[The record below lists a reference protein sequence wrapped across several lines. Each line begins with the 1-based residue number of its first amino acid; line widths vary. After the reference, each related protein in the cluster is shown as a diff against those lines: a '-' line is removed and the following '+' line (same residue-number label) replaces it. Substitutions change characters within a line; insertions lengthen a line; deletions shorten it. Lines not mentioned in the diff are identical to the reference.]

1 MFLVCTNKI
10 DPSLVVGRIRIL
22 FRISYEYR
30 FIKRSDGGVPV
41 RFQGLMIIKSCMLAA
56 ILVMLHFGVAQAQ
69 SEVLTDTENCLLCH
83 RYPNMGRYDKSG
95 NKKIYYIND
104 KLFAV
109 SVHGK
114 LRCKSCH
121 VGLDEIPHSNVKKVD
136 CSSKCHIKEPST
148 GKEFSH
154 ENMVNKY
161 RASVH
166 GVDAEINPKRNPE
179 DLPTCKYCHDNP
191 MYRPPRDIWGKSEAL
206 SNETLARCL
215 GCHTE
220 SQWAERFYSHFTHRM
235 RKRRS
240 QAEVVKL
247 CTSCHEDKEKMARH
261 GLESIQTYKDTFHWT
276 QVQYGVEDAPD
287 CISCHVPLGYSAHDI
302 RPRTDRISPINMANR
317 VKTCS
322 NPGGMQSC
330 HPGAT
335 PEFATGRVHAYGMK
349 AQIMAA
355 NNGKNF
361 LQDQDITLV
370 VERAE
375 KDFSPEEVFHYKI
388 LKLIRLFYKL
398 LIASIISFMLVHQ
411 VLDYMAS
418 RRHHKSH

>member
-1 MFLVCTNKI
+1 
-10 DPSLVVGRIRIL
+10 
-22 FRISYEYR
+22 
-30 FIKRSDGGVPV
+30 
-41 RFQGLMIIKSCMLAA
+41 MLAA
-56 ILVMLHFGVAQAQ
+56 IFVLLYFGVAYAQ
-69 SEVLTDTENCLLCH
+69 GDVLPDTENCLLCH
-83 RYPNMGRYDKSG
+83 RYPNMGRYDKAG

-104 KLFAV
+104 KLFAK

-121 VGLDEIPHSNVKKVD
+121 AGLDEIPHTNVKKVD
-136 CSSKCHIKEPST
+136 CASSCHIKEPST

-161 RASVH
+161 QKSVH
-166 GVDAEINPKRNPE
+166 GVDAASNPKRFPE

-191 MYRPPRDIWGKSEAL
+191 MYRPPRAIWGKSEAL
-206 SNETLARCL
+206 SNEALARCV
-215 GCHTE
+215 GCHTA

-240 QAEVVKL
+240 QAEVVRL
-247 CTSCHEDKEKMARH
+247 CTSCHEDQEKMARH
-261 GLESIQTYKDTFHWT
+261 GLESIVTYKDTYHWI
-276 QVQYGVEDAPD
+276 QV
-287 CISCHVPLGYSAHDI
+287 DI
-302 RPRTDRISPINMANR
+302 RPRTDRISPINMKNR

-322 NPGGMQSC
+322 NSGGMQSC

-335 PEFATGRVHAYGMK
+335 KEFATGRVHAYGMK

-355 NNGKNF
+355 NNNKDLLG
-361 LQDQDITLV
+361 DQGITLI

-411 VLDYMAS
+411 VLDYMATK
-418 RRHHKSH
+418 RHHKSH